1 VEKLPPER
9 EPHRFGD
16 FLERL
21 RRSPPRLIALA
32 AAPVVVAA
40 LIALAEL
47 PREPVWVFPCPLY
60 PNGSVALTA
69 SLHASCP
76 IEFTEHPNGYFVG
89 ADDGDI
95 LRGDAQ
101 VRALVAGGN
110 SADYRVQPLVGP
122 WRRVTISP
130 LRVTPVDAAVRLASA
145 LVIAAILVG
154 SAVLTIVRAGV
165 AASAPFSLMIGVLA
179 ASVVSTVAGWTSSS
193 FEILGAFT
201 RASMAGA
208 LAHFALVFPQRRGIV
223 EDFPEL
229 IATPYVMALIVAG
242 VEIDNAYRGSAVSTG
257 LALRLLLVGAGIS
270 ACLLPISCYTAA
282 TGSQS
287 HIARGQARL
296 FLAGMLFLVLPVSL
310 GWWFG
315 TPDTRLT
322 AATLLA
328 ALLPMPIGYAVA
340 RYELWDLDANIRE
353 VAAHAIYLSIW
364 SGGFFVAIQLA
375 QDHLALPDTLRHP
388 TVLYAAIYAV
398 LVPVDFLRERVKRG
412 LRGAL
417 LATRVDWDR
426 LGREFARQIAA
437 ARSKEGIAEAVSEA
451 VRAGLTSA
459 CVAVYLKSGRR
470 LELAHALG
478 RRAFVERGLAERIG
492 DWASEPVVDLTRVFE
507 TDGPAREGY
516 DSGVGAFAHIE
527 ASGERIGCILVL
539 AERGRRMLSTSERH
553 WIATV
558 AGHAAAAFAAMRV
571 EQELRVAERFAA
583 RGRMESELAHEIGKP
598 LGAIEIEAQHLAQ
611 RLAPE
616 PELAGGLAR
625 IAAVAKE
632 ARELTRRALKG
643 DGKKT
648 RARLEDLVQRA
659 CLEIHTL
666 HGPNRVAVHGM
677 PKLGE
682 LPAGFERL
690 TRVLVNLMDNGLR
703 ASGDDGIV
711 DLRVNAPPRTLEI
724 EVIDH
729 GTGMTPDQLRR
740 AFEPFASFR
749 DGGSGL
755 GLSISRQTVEQL
767 GGDLTLEPND
777 HGGGMRAALWIPR

>member
-1 VEKLPPER
+1 MEKQQPER

-16 FLERL
+16 FLDRL
-21 RRSPPRLIALA
+21 RQNPPALIAISVAPVLVAVAIALA
-32 AAPVVVAA
+32 T
-40 LIALAEL
+40 L
-47 PREPVWVFPCPLY
+47 PRRPEWVFPCPLY

-69 SLHASCP
+69 SYHASCP

-89 ADDGDI
+89 EDSDM

-101 VRALVAGGN
+101 VRALVASGN
-110 SADYRVQPLVGP
+110 AADYRVQPLVGS
-122 WRRVTISP
+122 WRRVTIEP
-130 LRVTPVDAAVRLASA
+130 LRVTPADAAVRLAAA

-154 SAVLTIVRAGV
+154 SAVLTTARAAVPASVPFALLIGV
-165 AASAPFSLMIGVLA
+165 IAASI
-179 ASVVSTVAGWTSSS
+179 VSTVAGWTSSA
-193 FEILGAFT
+193 FEIVAAFT
-201 RASMAGA
+201 RAAAAGA

-223 EDFPEL
+223 AEFPEL

-257 LALRLLLVGAGIS
+257 LALRLLLAGVGIS
-270 ACLLPISCYTAA
+270 ACLLPVSCVSAA
-282 TGSQS
+282 THSQS

-296 FLAGMLFLVLPVSL
+296 FLTGFLLLVPPVALF
-310 GWWFG
+310 WWFG
-315 TPDTRLT
+315 SPDARLT
-322 AATLLA
+322 AVTLLA

-353 VAAHAIYLSIW
+353 IAAHAIYLSIW
-364 SGGFFVAIQLA
+364 SGAFFVVIQLLR
-375 QDHLALPDTLRHP
+375 DRLALPEVLHHP
-388 TVLYAAIYAV
+388 TVVFATIYAV
-398 LVPVDFLRERVKRG
+398 LVPVDWVRECVKRR
-412 LRGAL
+412 LRAL
-417 LATRVDWDR
+417 LLTRRLDWDR
-426 LGREFARQIAA
+426 LGREFAKQIAA
-437 ARSKEGIAEAVSEA
+437 ARSKELVAQAVCEAVHE
-451 VRAGLTSA
+451 GLTNV
-459 CVAVYLKSGRR
+459 CVAVFLRSGRR
-470 LELAHALG
+470 LEMAHALG
-478 RRAFVERGLAERIG
+478 RRAFVDRTLAERIC

-527 ASGERIGCILVL
+527 AAGERIGCIVIL
-539 AERGRRMLSTSERH
+539 AERGRRMLSASERH

-558 AGHAAAAFAAMRV
+558 AGHAAAAFAAIRV
-571 EQELRVAERFAA
+571 EQDLRVAERFAA

-598 LGAIEIEAQHLAQ
+598 LGAIEIEAKELAS
-611 RLAPE
+611 RLAPQ
-616 PELAGGLAR
+616 PELACELAR
-625 IAAVAKE
+625 IAIVAME

-666 HGPNRVAVHGM
+666 HGPNRVALHGM
-677 PKLGE
+677 PKLGDE
-682 LPAGFERL
+682 LPEGFERL

-703 ASGDDGIV
+703 ASGPDGIV
-711 DLRVNAPPRTLEI
+711 DLRVSAKQSALEI

-729 GTGMTPDQLRR
+729 GAGMTPDQLRR

-767 GGDLTLEPND
+767 GGELALEPND